1 MEFSDFDLD
10 ERLLRGVADM
20 GFVEPTAIQ
29 EDAIPPAVAGRDVL
43 GAAMTGS
50 GKTAAYVLPTLN
62 RLLRRERGSI
72 GALVLA
78 PTRELAQQVESH
90 LTGFAAHT
98 DLTSAVVHGGVAYE
112 PQEAA
117 FRRGV
122 DVLIATPGRL
132 LDHLRRPYAR
142 LDSVE
147 VLILDEADRMLDMG
161 FIPDVRKILR
171 EVPEK
176 RQTLLFSATM
186 PQPIVALSRE
196 ILDDPATI
204 NIERKA
210 MPATGITQAVYPVRH
225 DRKFALFHHLLVHGG
240 IGSALAFVR
249 TKERADHLAAYL
261 AKQGVSVAAIHGN
274 RTQIQRTKAL
284 EAFRR
289 GEYQALVATDVAAR
303 GLDLVDLTHV
313 VNIDVPAQ
321 PEDYIHRV
329 GRTARYEAK
338 GDAFTFVAAREL
350 ADLHLIEKVI
360 GAKIPRLYAEGFDY
374 RPAAERLEAAA
385 RPAKTEASKAEAVVE
400 PGVVAET
407 VSVAPPEFAAAGGSV
422 AEPEVAAEAASASE
436 AEVGVKAEVVAEPEV
451 AVEDEE
457 MSKPEVAGETESVAE
472 PEGAA
477 ETESIAE
484 AEAGAGGEA
493 AAASDAEAPPAGEES
508 EAAAE
513 SRAGSGRRR
522 RRGRRGRRR
531 AGEEAAPAAAGAEA
545 AAEAVEAEAEAD
557 AEADAEDEPESQPAP
572 PPPKRGKE
580 KGRAAGE
587 APPATIEKR
596 LPVRPPKRTGKPRA
610 GSMGPWWEA
619 PTRESEDELTGGAVS
634 AAEAVAAAGEEFD
647 DFEGFDETDELWNRV
662 NAAPPTSPLL
672 QGGRKDEQGQRGGR
686 RGRQRERPPRRAAT
700 DRPARD
706 PNVGERGRQGGQRG
720 RGGRRP
726 GGEERVRRGRSD
738 RPAPPRSAEPRRDAA
753 GPSPKREPER
763 ARPEPA
769 ADSPAGRFRELR
781 SARSANDRLTA
792 GAPPWPSGAL
802 PASAPPAGRS
812 GEPAAAARGQRAEPG
827 SGRTE
832 ERPAEAGAGR
842 NEERSSGPG
851 GGRPAERSAGR
862 AAVAARAGEAA
873 GDSSPGRGPRR
884 SAGAPAAAAD
894 SPVAR
899 FQELRAARPADR
911 LVGPLPAAAA
921 DAEAG
926 GRGGGGRAAG
936 ESASG
941 GRGGRGRHR
950 ARGRRGPRGR
960 DRS

>member
-20 GFVEPTAIQ
+20 GFVEPTPIQ

-62 RLLRRERGSI
+62 RLLGRERGTTR
-72 GALVLA
+72 ALVLA

-98 DLTSAVVHGGVAYE
+98 DLSSAVIHGGVAYE

-142 LDSVE
+142 LDSIE

-171 EVPEK
+171 QIPEK

-186 PQPIVALSRE
+186 PGPIVALSRE

-210 MPATGITQAVYPVRH
+210 APATGITQAAYPVRH

-261 AKQGVSVAAIHGN
+261 EKKGISVAAIHGD

-385 RPAKTEASKAEAVVE
+385 ARPA
-400 PGVVAET
+400 P
-407 VSVAPPEFAAAGGSV
+407 
-422 AEPEVAAEAASASE
+422 AEPEVAAAGEAEAAGE
-436 AEVGVKAEVVAEPEV
+436 PEVGAVTQAINEPEV
-451 AVEDEE
+451 ALASEERMESEAVSSEAVQEPEEVVEAAVAASPEE
-457 MSKPEVAGETESVAE
+457 SAE
-472 PEGAA
+472 PE
-477 ETESIAE
+477 
-484 AEAGAGGEA
+484 
-493 AAASDAEAPPAGEES
+493 PA
-508 EAAAE
+508 
-513 SRAGSGRRR
+513 GRRR

-531 AGEEAAPAAAGAEA
+531 AGDEAAPEEAAPAAEQAASGAEQAAPGAEEAAPAAAAEGSDA
-545 AAEAVEAEAEAD
+545 GPDDDEDREA
-557 AEADAEDEPESQPAP
+557 QPPA
-572 PPPKRGKE
+572 PPPKRGAKA
-580 KGRAAGE
+580 GRQAGE
-587 APPATIEKR
+587 KPPAVIEKR
-596 LPVRPPKRTGKPRA
+596 LPARPPKRTGKPRA
-610 GSMGPWWEA
+610 GSVAPWWEA
-619 PTRESEDELTGGAVS
+619 PTRESEDEVAGGAVS

-647 DFEGFDETDELWNRV
+647 VVDEFDEVDDPWNRID
-662 NAAPPTSPLL
+662 APPPTPATPY
-672 QGGRKDEQGQRGGR
+672 GGR
-686 RGRQRERPPRRAAT
+686 REHGRGGGGRGRQHERPPRRATT
-700 DRPARD
+700 DRPAR
-706 PNVGERGRQGGQRG
+706 ERPADQRG
-720 RGGRRP
+720 RPGGPRDRGGP
-726 GGEERVRRGRSD
+726 RQGGEERGRRGRRD
-738 RPAPPRSAEPRRDAA
+738 RPGRGRPAEPRRAAA
-753 GPSPKREPER
+753 GPRPER

-769 ADSPAGRFRELR
+769 ADSPAGRFQALR
-781 SARSANDRLTA
+781 AARSENDRLTA
-792 GAPPWPSGAL
+792 GAPPWL
-802 PASAPPAGRS
+802 PG
-812 GEPAAAARGQRAEPG
+812 AEPG
-827 SGRTE
+827 PARPSGRSSE
-832 ERPAEAGAGR
+832 PDAARAERSRPGPGGPSKRFAEPRARRSAERPAD
-842 NEERSSGPG
+842 
-851 GGRPAERSAGR
+851 R
-862 AAVAARAGEAA
+862 AAATGRTAEPREAAA
-873 GDSSPGRGPRR
+873 GDRPRR
-884 SAGAPAAAAD
+884 SAAPAATAGSAL
-894 SPVAR
+894 AR
-899 FQELRAARPADR
+899 FQELRAGRPADR
-911 LVGPLPAAAA
+911 LVGPLPAAAS

-926 GRGGGGRAAG
+926 PRAGGRG
-936 ESASG
+936 EEPASR
-941 GRGGRGRHR
+941 GRGGRGRYR

-960 DRS
+960 GRS